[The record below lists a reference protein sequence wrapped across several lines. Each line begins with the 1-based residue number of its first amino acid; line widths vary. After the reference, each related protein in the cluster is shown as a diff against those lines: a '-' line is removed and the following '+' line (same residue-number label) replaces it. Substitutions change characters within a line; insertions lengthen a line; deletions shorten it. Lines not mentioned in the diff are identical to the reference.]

1 MSDELR
7 NAIVEEGER
16 FPAGTGNATAAITKG
31 RRRLFFRRV
40 SYGALSVVLVGA
52 GWLGAT
58 RVVGNDDPTTPV
70 AGGTP
75 SPTPTVVETAPGRLC
90 PNDTDPGL
98 IIDWA
103 NFIQFDG
110 ISYMENYYE
119 RRNLSKDWLGEVYDE
134 VDCTIQDHVGEG
146 YVIQDGDAA
155 FLEPGTKV
163 YEVLGYEPS
172 FRLVARFNGEYV
184 MYEADTNP
192 AATVGEDLLDIRGK
206 VSSIGVES
214 DHEKKLGEIN
224 DPEVIERLVEAA
236 LAAPVDQDKNVPG
249 DDNIF
254 VTFHLKDGTRVTRAG
269 SPSADVLRRGIQ
281 LPPQWVDELEDAIER
296 SGDD

>member
-1 MSDELR
+1 MSDEIR

-16 FPAGTGNATAAITKG
+16 LPAGTGNAHAAMERGKK
-31 RRRLFFRRV
+31 RLLLKRA

-58 RVVGNDDPTTPV
+58 QVVGNDDPTIAV
-70 AGGTP
+70 VGDTP
-75 SPTPTVVETAPGRLC
+75 SPTPTVVESAPGRLC

-110 ISYMENYYE
+110 ISYMENYSQ
-119 RRNLSKDWLGEVYDE
+119 RPKLSKDSLGEVYDE

-146 YVIQDGDAA
+146 YEIQDGDAA
-155 FLEPGTKV
+155 FLDPGTKV
-163 YEVLGYEPS
+163 FEMQGYQPS

-184 MYEADTNP
+184 IYEADTNP
-192 AATVGEDLLDIRGK
+192 TATVGEDLLDIRGK

-214 DHEKKLGEIN
+214 DREKKLGEIH

-254 VTFHLKDGTRVTRAG
+254 VTFHLEDGTGVTRAV
-269 SPSADVLRRGIQ
+269 SPSADVLSRGIQ

-296 SGDD
+296 SRDD